1 MYSRLVIRV
10 SPLAMQD
17 LEKEKMMNAT
27 YGLIS
32 KKLLAVYDQELSY
45 WRTLEDTLASGSI
58 KYLQTLPKSGTTR
71 GGRLYELATL
81 ARPIKER
88 GYSLL
93 PTPLTVDAAK
103 GTPSDLNRHSPN
115 LRSMDILPT
124 PTVMHVR
131 NHDEPLYAYQGR
143 VKDYEM
149 GKTKGKPGM
158 STGLAVRWID
168 KQFRIH
174 WIKVD

>member
-1 MYSRLVIRV
+1 
-10 SPLAMQD
+10 MQD

-32 KKLLAVYDQELSY
+32 KKLLAVYDQESSY

-58 KYLQTLPKSGTTR
+58 KYSQTLPKSGTTR
-71 GGRLYELATL
+71 AGKLYELVML
-81 ARPIKER
+81 GRPIKGR
-88 GYSLL
+88 DYSLL
-93 PTPLTVDAAK
+93 PTPLTVDAHK

-115 LRSMDILPT
+115 LRTMDMLPT

>member
-1 MYSRLVIRV
+1 MLVI
-10 SPLAMQD
+10 
-17 LEKEKMMNAT
+17 EKGQKMKDT
-27 YGLIS
+27 YGHTL
-32 KKLLAVYDQELSY
+32 KKLLAIYDQASSS
-45 WRTLEDTLASGSI
+45 WKTSEDTLVLDSI
-58 KYLQTLPKSGTTR
+58 KFSPTLPKSGMTQD
-71 GGRLYELATL
+71 GKLYELATL
-81 ARPIKER
+81 VRPIKGR

-93 PTPLTVDAAK
+93 PTPLTVDAHK
-103 GTPSDLNRHSPN
+103 GTPSDLNRNSPN
-115 LRSMDILPT
+115 LRTMDVLPT

-174 WIKVD
+174 WIKAD